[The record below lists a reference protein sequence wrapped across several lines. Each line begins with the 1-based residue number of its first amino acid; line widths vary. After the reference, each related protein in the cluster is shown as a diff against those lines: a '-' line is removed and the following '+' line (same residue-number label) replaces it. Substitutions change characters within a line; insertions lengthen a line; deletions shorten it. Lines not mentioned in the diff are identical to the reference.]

1 MLSYSKNIPNL
12 LCEIE
17 SYPTLCDQLFSEKP
31 AWILLFILNFI
42 VRPYG
47 QDFQVSN
54 SYLKHTI
61 NLNDYVDTWK
71 FSIQSLEMV
80 KPGGNSY
87 ANFILQEKVKA
98 TNKYPRKPI
107 MLNPRSYNNFPE
119 FLIENYLS
127 LLWRSTSTKLQL

>member
-1 MLSYSKNIPNL
+1 MVEFPFYFRDILSCYIYIILFVPKFYFLMKYSI
-12 LCEIE
+12 
-17 SYPTLCDQLFSEKP
+17 
-31 AWILLFILNFI
+31 ILLFILNFI

-54 SYLKHTI
+54 SSLKHTI

-98 TNKYPRKPI
+98 TNKYPIKPI

-119 FLIENYLS
+119 FLIENGFEGNLYNN
-127 LLWRSTSTKLQL
+127 